1 MAFGER
7 AVIVLVSFQLRSNA
21 PSDTRLRLLPEPSY
35 GSVAAVWSAAVMIA
49 TMFMASTL
57 VTPLYLLYQQ
67 VFGFS
72 TLALT
77 VIYSTYVVGNL
88 LALLFLG
95 RISDELGRRRVI
107 LTAIMVA
114 GASSAL
120 FLFAASA
127 TWLYWARMLSGVA
140 IALASG
146 AGTAWIAELL
156 SHTDKSRA
164 ALIATSANFL
174 GLAIGSL
181 VAGCLAQYAP
191 SPLELPFIAYLVLLA
206 IVAVLIGGTRE
217 TVPPRFGGVER
228 LVAPRIGIPRVI
240 LGRFAAPA
248 ITAFATF
255 SLIGF
260 YSALVP
266 SLLSERLQVENVA
279 LAGAVVSELFVAATV
294 AMIVTRNLESNRAML
309 AGLALLIPSLVCLVM
324 ADIFAS
330 LPILL
335 ADTALIG
342 VAAGLGYRGSL
353 QVINQIAPPERRA
366 EVTSS
371 YFIACFIGN
380 SVPVIGVGWLT
391 SARGPSIA
399 ISAFAVV
406 VGGFVLFALALAIR
420 RALR

>member
-1 MAFGER
+1 M
-7 AVIVLVSFQLRSNA
+7 
-21 PSDTRLRLLPEPSY
+21 
-35 GSVAAVWSAAVMIA
+35 WSAAAMIA

-57 VTPLYLLYQQ
+57 VTPLYVLYQQ
-67 VFGFS
+67 AFGFS
-72 TLALT
+72 TIALT
-77 VIYSTYVVGNL
+77 LIYSTYVVGNL

-95 RISDELGRRRVI
+95 RISDELGRRRII
-107 LTAIMVA
+107 LAAISVA

-127 TWLYWARMLSGVA
+127 AWLYWARMLSGVA

-156 SHTDKSRA
+156 SHTESSRA
-164 ALIATSANFL
+164 ALIATSANYL
-174 GLAIGSL
+174 GLAVGSL
-181 VAGCLAQYAP
+181 LAGCLAQYAP

-206 IVAVLIGGTRE
+206 IVAVLIAGTRE
-217 TVPPRFGGVER
+217 TVPPRFGGVAS
-228 LVAPRIGIPRVI
+228 LLAPRIGIPRAI
-240 LGRFAAPA
+240 LGSFATPA
-248 ITAFATF
+248 ITAFAAF

-260 YSALVP
+260 YAALVP
-266 SLLSERLQVENVA
+266 GLLRERLHVEDIA

-294 AMIVTRNLESNRAML
+294 AMIVTRNLEAYRAML
-309 AGLALLIPSLVCLVM
+309 AGLALLIPSLVLLIM

-330 LPILL
+330 LPMLI

-353 QVINQIAPPERRA
+353 QVISQIAPPERRA

-391 SARGPSIA
+391 SARGPFIA
-399 ISAFAVV
+399 ISVFGSI
-406 VGGFVLFALALAIR
+406 VGSFVLLALAWAIR
-420 RALR
+420 RGRA

>member
-1 MAFGER
+1 M
-7 AVIVLVSFQLRSNA
+7 
-21 PSDTRLRLLPEPSY
+21 
-35 GSVAAVWSAAVMIA
+35 WSAAAMVG

-57 VTPLYLLYQQ
+57 VTPLYRLYQQ
-67 VFGFS
+67 AFGFS
-72 TLALT
+72 TIALT
-77 VIYSTYVVGNL
+77 VIYSTYVAGNL

-107 LTAIMVA
+107 LAAIAVA

-120 FLFAASA
+120 FLLAASA
-127 TWLYWARMLSGVA
+127 AWLYWARMLSGVA

-156 SHTDKSRA
+156 SQTDKSRA
-164 ALIATSANFL
+164 ALIATSANYL

-181 VAGCLAQYAP
+181 LAGCLAQYAP
-191 SPLELPFIAYLVLLA
+191 WPLQLPFIAYSAVLA

-217 TVPPRFGGVER
+217 TVPPRFGRVER
-228 LVAPRIGIPRVI
+228 LLAPRIGIPRAI
-240 LGRFAAPA
+240 LGSFAAPA
-248 ITAFATF
+248 ITAFAAF

-260 YSALVP
+260 YAALVP
-266 SLLSERLQVENVA
+266 SLLGERLHVENTA
-279 LAGAVVSELFVAATV
+279 LAGGVVSELFVAATV
-294 AMIVTRNLESNRAML
+294 AMIVTRNLETNRAML
-309 AGLALLIPSLVCLVM
+309 AGLALLIPGLVFLVM
-324 ADIFAS
+324 ADILAS
-330 LPILL
+330 LPILI

-353 QVINQIAPPERRA
+353 EVINQIAPAQRRA

-391 SARGPSIA
+391 SVRGPSIA
-399 ISAFAVV
+399 ISAFAIV
-406 VGGFVLFALALAIR
+406 VGSFVLFALALAIR
-420 RALR
+420 RARR

>member
-1 MAFGER
+1 M
-7 AVIVLVSFQLRSNA
+7 
-21 PSDTRLRLLPEPSY
+21 
-35 GSVAAVWSAAVMIA
+35 WSAAAMIA

-67 VFGFS
+67 AFGFS
-72 TLALT
+72 TIALT

-88 LALLFLG
+88 FALLFLG
-95 RISDELGRRRVI
+95 RISDELGRRPVV
-107 LTAIMVA
+107 LGAIAVA

-120 FLFAASA
+120 FLFAATTA
-127 TWLYWARMLSGVA
+127 WLYWARMLSGVA

-146 AGTAWIAELL
+146 AGTAWITELL

-164 ALIATSANFL
+164 ALIATSANFI
-174 GLAIGSL
+174 GLAIGSF

-191 SPLELPFIAYLVLLA
+191 SPLELPFITYLVVLA

-217 TVPPRFGGVER
+217 TVPPRFGNFKR
-228 LVAPRIGIPRVI
+228 LLAPRIGIPRPI
-240 LGRFAAPA
+240 LRSFATPA
-248 ITAFATF
+248 ITGFATF

-260 YSALVP
+260 YAALVP
-266 SLLSERLQVENVA
+266 SLLSQRLHVENIA
-279 LAGAVVSELFVAATV
+279 LAGGVVSELFVISTV
-294 AMIVTRNLESNRAML
+294 AMIVTRNLASNRAML
-309 AGLALLIPSLVCLVM
+309 AGLTLLIPSLILLVM

-330 LPILL
+330 LPILI

-342 VAAGLGYRGSL
+342 IAAGLGYRGSL
-353 QVINQIAPPERRA
+353 QVINQIAPAERRA

-380 SVPVIGVGWLT
+380 SVPVIGIGWLT
-391 SARGPSIA
+391 SARGPLVA
-399 ISAFAVV
+399 ISVFAIV
-406 VGGFVLFALALAIR
+406 VGGFVLFALALTIR

>member
-1 MAFGER
+1 M
-7 AVIVLVSFQLRSNA
+7 
-21 PSDTRLRLLPEPSY
+21 
-35 GSVAAVWSAAVMIA
+35 WSAAAMIG

-57 VTPLYLLYQQ
+57 VTPLYLLYQKA
-67 VFGFS
+67 FWFS
-72 TLALT
+72 TIALS

-107 LTAIMVA
+107 LAAIAVA

-127 TWLYWARMLSGVA
+127 AWLYWARMLSGVA

-156 SHTDKSRA
+156 RDTDKSRA
-164 ALIATSANFL
+164 ALIATGANFL

-181 VAGCLAQYAP
+181 VAGCLAQYGP
-191 SPLELPFIAYLVLLA
+191 LPLELPFIAYSVLLA
-206 IVAVLIGGTRE
+206 IVAVLIGRTRE
-217 TVPPRFGGVER
+217 TVPSRFGGAAR
-228 LVAPRIGIPRVI
+228 LLAPRIGIPRAI
-240 LGRFAAPA
+240 LGNFAAPA
-248 ITAFATF
+248 ITAFAAF

-260 YSALVP
+260 YAALVP
-266 SLLSERLQVENVA
+266 SLLSERLHVENIA
-279 LAGAVVSELFVAATV
+279 LAGGVVSELFVAATL
-294 AMIVTRNLESNRAML
+294 AMIVTRNLEAYRAML
-309 AGLALLIPSLVCLVM
+309 AGLALLIPGLVFLVL
-324 ADIFAS
+324 ADILGS
-330 LPILL
+330 LPLL
-335 ADTALIG
+335 IADTALIG

-353 QVINQIAPPERRA
+353 QVINQIAPAERRA

-391 SARGPSIA
+391 SARGPFIA
-399 ISAFAVV
+399 ISVFAIV
-406 VGGFVLFALALAIR
+406 VGSFVLFALALAIR
-420 RALR
+420 RALRLPLAERDVRR

>member
-1 MAFGER
+1 M
-7 AVIVLVSFQLRSNA
+7 
-21 PSDTRLRLLPEPSY
+21 
-35 GSVAAVWSAAVMIA
+35 WSAAAMIA

-57 VTPLYLLYQQ
+57 VTPLYVLYQQ
-67 VFGFS
+67 AFGFS
-72 TLALT
+72 TIALT
-77 VIYSTYVVGNL
+77 VIHSTYVVGNL
-88 LALLFLG
+88 FALLFLG

-107 LTAIMVA
+107 LAAIAVA

-120 FLFAASA
+120 FLFAATT

-146 AGTAWIAELL
+146 AGTAWITELL

-164 ALIATSANFL
+164 ALIATSANFI
-174 GLAIGSL
+174 GLAIGSF

-191 SPLELPFIAYLVLLA
+191 SPLELPFIAYSGVLA

-217 TVPPRFGGVER
+217 TISPRFGNFKS
-228 LVAPRIGIPRVI
+228 LLAPRIGIPRAI
-240 LGRFAAPA
+240 LRSFVTPA
-248 ITAFATF
+248 ITGFATF

-260 YSALVP
+260 YAALVP
-266 SLLSERLQVENVA
+266 SLLSQRLHVENIA
-279 LAGAVVSELFVAATV
+279 LAGGVVSELFVISTV
-294 AMIVTRNLESNRAML
+294 AMIVTRNLASNQAML
-309 AGLALLIPSLVCLVM
+309 AGLALLIPSLILLVI

-330 LPILL
+330 LPILI

-342 VAAGLGYRGSL
+342 IAAGLGYRGSL
-353 QVINQIAPPERRA
+353 QVVSQIAPTERRA

-380 SVPVIGVGWLT
+380 SVPVIGIGWLT
-391 SARGPSIA
+391 SARGPFVA
-399 ISAFAVV
+399 ISVFAFV
-406 VGGFVLFALALAIR
+406 VGGFVLFALALTIR

>member
-1 MAFGER
+1 M
-7 AVIVLVSFQLRSNA
+7 
-21 PSDTRLRLLPEPSY
+21 
-35 GSVAAVWSAAVMIA
+35 WSAAAMVG

-57 VTPLYLLYQQ
+57 VTPLYRLYQQ
-67 VFGFS
+67 AFGFS
-72 TLALT
+72 TIALT
-77 VIYSTYVVGNL
+77 IIYSTYVAGNL

-107 LTAIMVA
+107 LAAIAVA

-120 FLFAASA
+120 FLLAASA
-127 TWLYWARMLSGVA
+127 AWLYWARMLSGVA

-156 SHTDKSRA
+156 SQTDKSRA
-164 ALIATSANFL
+164 ALIATSANYL

-181 VAGCLAQYAP
+181 LAGCLAQYAP
-191 SPLELPFIAYLVLLA
+191 WPLQLPFIAYSVVLA

-217 TVPPRFGGVER
+217 TVPPRFGRVER
-228 LVAPRIGIPRVI
+228 LLAPRIGIPRAI
-240 LGRFAAPA
+240 LGSFAAPA
-248 ITAFATF
+248 ITAFAAF

-260 YSALVP
+260 YAALVP
-266 SLLSERLQVENVA
+266 SLLGERLHVENTA
-279 LAGAVVSELFVAATV
+279 LAGGVVSELFVAATV
-294 AMIVTRNLESNRAML
+294 AMIVTRNLETNRAML
-309 AGLALLIPSLVCLVM
+309 AGLALLIPGLVFLVM
-324 ADIFAS
+324 ADILAS
-330 LPILL
+330 LPILI

-353 QVINQIAPPERRA
+353 EVINQIAPAQRRA

-391 SARGPSIA
+391 SVRGPSIA
-399 ISAFAVV
+399 ISAFAIV
-406 VGGFVLFALALAIR
+406 VGSFVLFALALAIR
-420 RALR
+420 RARR